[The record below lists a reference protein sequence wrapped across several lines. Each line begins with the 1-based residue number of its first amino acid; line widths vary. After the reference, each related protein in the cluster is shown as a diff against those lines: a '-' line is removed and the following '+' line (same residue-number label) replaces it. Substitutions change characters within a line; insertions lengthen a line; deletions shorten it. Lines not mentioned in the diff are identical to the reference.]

1 MGPCWARPVDSSLA
15 LLSQQE
21 DISWSNREAVDEG
34 CLVSKEN
41 GVGEDWASP
50 AGHCVP
56 RAGPSLLAS
65 VLLKRKVRPNG
76 QAKPI
81 KQPGPLLP
89 GNLSELALNYGTRG
103 KSALNS

>member
-56 RAGPSLLAS
+56 RAGPSPLAS
-65 VLLKRKVRPNG
+65 VLLKRKVRLS
-76 QAKPI
+76 
-81 KQPGPLLP
+81 LLDDP
-89 GNLSELALNYGTRG
+89 DHFFLETYLSLL
-103 KSALNS
+103 